1 MRNPSHPVNENS
13 STIYVNVGS
22 SSIVPVSVDPNKT
35 GLFGNSLSLNSRILA
50 GDRPDHGFR
59 FKASYR
65 DDPYRML
72 NEGTPY
78 DYSNDLEYRTKVR
91 DLLDDFHMRRQG
103 NWVFL
108 IKMRNAGLMLLP
120 EFVAD
125 LSYNDK
131 WPDLAPR
138 PEENGSIGYVWPSFI
153 IWENDPSYTSFVG
166 SPDRLELPKNVLRET
181 RGHPHQDRITPN
193 HYRPRLSDKWSI

>member
-22 SSIVPVSVDPNKT
+22 SHIEVLSVDPNKT
-35 GLFGNSLSLNSRILA
+35 GLFGSSLSLASRILL
-50 GDRPDHGFR
+50 GDRPDHSFR
-59 FKASYR
+59 FKASYHE
-65 DDPYRML
+65 DPSRML
-72 NEGTPY
+72 NEGEPY
-78 DYSNDLEYRTKVR
+78 DYSSDLEYRTKVKN
-91 DLLDDFHMRRQG
+91 LIDDSHGRRQG

-108 IKMRNAGLMLLP
+108 IKMRNARLMLLP

-138 PEENGSIGYVWPSFI
+138 PEENGSIGYVWPSYL

-181 RGHPHQDRITPN
+181 RGHPRQDHIPPSQ
-193 HYRPRLSDKWSI
+193 YRPRLSDKWSF

>member
-1 MRNPSHPVNENS
+1 MRNTSHPVNENS

-22 SSIVPVSVDPNKT
+22 SNIEVLSVDPNET
-35 GLFGNSLSLNSRILA
+35 GLFGSSLSLNSRILA
-50 GDRPDHGFR
+50 GDHPDHGFR

-78 DYSNDLEYRTKVR
+78 DYGNDLEYRTKVR
-91 DLLDDFHMRRQG
+91 NLIGNTYGRGQG
-103 NWVFL
+103 NWAFL

-125 LSYNDK
+125 LSHNDK
-131 WPDLAPR
+131 RPDLAPR
-138 PEENGSIGYVWPSFI
+138 PEENDSIGYVWPSFI
-153 IWENDPSYTSFVG
+153 IWDNDPSYTSFVG
-166 SPDRLELPKNVLRET
+166 SPNRLELPKNVLRET
-181 RGHPHQDRITPN
+181 RGHPRQDCIRPN
-193 HYRPRLSDKWSI
+193 HYRPRLLGKWRY

>member
-1 MRNPSHPVNENS
+1 MRNPSHLVNENS

-22 SSIVPVSVDPNKT
+22 SNIVPVSVDPNET
-35 GLFGNSLSLNSRILA
+35 GLFGSSLSMASRIML
-50 GDRPDHGFR
+50 GDHPETGFR
-59 FKASYR
+59 FKASYHE
-65 DDPYRML
+65 DPYRML
-72 NEGTPY
+72 NEGEPY

-91 DLLDDFHMRRQG
+91 NLLDDFYIRRQG
-103 NWVFL
+103 NMAFL
-108 IKMRNAGLMLLP
+108 IKIRNAHLMLLP

-125 LSYNDK
+125 LYYNNK

-138 PEENGSIGYVWPSFI
+138 PEENNSIGYVWPSYI

-181 RGHPHQDRITPN
+181 RGHPRQDRIPPL
-193 HYRPRLSDKWSI
+193 HHRSRLADRW